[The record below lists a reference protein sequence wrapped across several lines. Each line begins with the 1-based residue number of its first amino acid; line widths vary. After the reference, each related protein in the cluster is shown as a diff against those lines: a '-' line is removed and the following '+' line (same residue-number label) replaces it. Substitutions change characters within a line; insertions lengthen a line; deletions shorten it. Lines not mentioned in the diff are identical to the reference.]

1 MKARLDNE
9 YFPIINAVPKHAGR
23 SSRIWDIGLC
33 GDSAASGTLPHED
46 GKSGL
51 SSHVFDQGWI
61 FGYFPHAPSLGI
73 SESLSHTCGVTG
85 ESQHRSASAD
95 ADKYRVKTGLSELGT
110 GGRNMYLVVVKFG
123 VAESSHVQF
132 RSFGSHPRP

>member
-51 SSHVFDQGWI
+51 SSHVFDQGWV

-73 SESLSHTCGVTG
+73 SESFPIHV
-85 ESQHRSASAD
+85 E
-95 ADKYRVKTGLSELGT
+95 ELAKVNIARQVPMPINT
-110 GGRNMYLVVVKFG
+110 VQDRDCRILVYPWRIVDT
-123 VAESSHVQF
+123 
-132 RSFGSHPRP
+132 